1 MDLHSKVDE
10 ALYRIKI
17 ELLEMEVGPIAW
29 VGRRGRVM
37 LLYVRWSECPLCIS
51 NQLKEKEI
59 QLQDTDDDATTE
71 SDSSSESDD
80 EYVAVIG

>member
-1 MDLHSKVDE
+1 
-10 ALYRIKI
+10 
-17 ELLEMEVGPIAW
+17 
-29 VGRRGRVM
+29 M
-37 LLYVRWSECPLCIS
+37 LLYVRRSECPLCIS

-59 QLQDTDDDATTE
+59 QLQDTDDDVTTE

>member
-1 MDLHSKVDE
+1 
-10 ALYRIKI
+10 
-17 ELLEMEVGPIAW
+17 
-29 VGRRGRVM
+29 M
-37 LLYVRWSECPLCIS
+37 LLYVRRSECPLCIS

-59 QLQDTDDDATTE
+59 QLQDTDDDDVTTE